1 MDIMA
6 DKLADIID
14 SNLNHFLP
22 KLMDRL
28 TEFKN
33 VSGKV
38 DVIEQKLKVVS

>member
-6 DKLADIID
+6 EKLAEKID
-14 SNLNHFLP
+14 SKPNSLIP

-33 VSGKV
+33 MLGKV
-38 DVIEQKLKVVS
+38 DVIEQKLKMVS